1 MIRKPRPISFVATAV
16 CALALVVGVAGCGGD
31 DSNQFRED
39 YNAAVENLTE
49 INSEIGSATAGGAGQ
64 SNAAIAKELDEIADA
79 ADTARGEI
87 ADLDP
92 PEDAKQEFDKL
103 LAALD
108 TGVDDLRS
116 MATAAKSGDS
126 AKAQTAAQE
135 LVKSGQQITAAE
147 NALKTAVDG

>member
-1 MIRKPRPISFVATAV
+1 MLRKPRPLTFVATAV
-16 CALALVVGVAGCGGD
+16 CAFALVVGVAGCGD

-126 AKAQTAAQE
+126 AQAQTAAQE

>member
-1 MIRKPRPISFVATAV
+1 MIRKPRPLTLVATAV
-16 CALALVVGVAGCGGD
+16 CALALVVGVGCGGD

-126 AKAQTAAQE
+126 AQAQTAAQE

>member
-1 MIRKPRPISFVATAV
+1 MIRKPRPITSVATAV
-16 CALALVVGVAGCGGD
+16 CAVALVVGGAGCGGD

-49 INSEIGSATAGGAGQ
+49 IKGAGQ

-79 ADTARGEI
+79 ADTARGEL

-92 PEDAKQEFDKL
+92 PEDARQEFDKL

-126 AKAQTAAQE
+126 AQAQTAAQE

>member
-1 MIRKPRPISFVATAV
+1 MIHRPRPLASIAGTV
-16 CALALVVGVAGCGGD
+16 CALALVLPVAGCGGD

-49 INSEIGSATAGGAGQ
+49 INSEIGSATNGAGQ
-64 SNAAIAKELDEIADA
+64 SNAAIAKQLDEIADA

-103 LAALD
+103 LAALE

-116 MATAAKSGDS
+116 MASAAKSGDP
-126 AKAQTAAQE
+126 AQAQTAAQD

-147 NALKTAVDG
+147 NALRTAVDG

>member
-1 MIRKPRPISFVATAV
+1 MIRKPRPITLVATAV
-16 CALALVVGVAGCGGD
+16 CALTLVVGVAGCGGD

-108 TGVDDLRS
+108 SGVDDLRS

>member
-1 MIRKPRPISFVATAV
+1 MIRKPRPLTFVATAV
-16 CALALVVGVAGCGGD
+16 CALALVVGVAGCGDG
-31 DSNQFRED
+31 SNQFRED

-64 SNAAIAKELDEIADA
+64 SNNAIAKELDEIADA
-79 ADTARGEI
+79 ADTARGEL

-126 AKAQTAAQE
+126 AQAQTAAQE

>member
-1 MIRKPRPISFVATAV
+1 MIRKPGPLTLVATAV

-39 YNAAVENLTE
+39 YNAAVENLTD

-64 SNAAIAKELDEIADA
+64 SNAAIAKELDKIADA
-79 ADTARGEI
+79 ADTARGEL

-108 TGVDDLRS
+108 TGVADD
-116 MATAAKSGDS
+116 G
-126 AKAQTAAQE
+126 
-135 LVKSGQQITAAE
+135 GQ
-147 NALKTAVDG
+147 VR

>member
-1 MIRKPRPISFVATAV
+1 MLRKPRPLTFVATAV
-16 CALALVVGVAGCGGD
+16 CAFALAVGVAGCGD

-116 MATAAKSGDS
+116 MAKAAKSGDS
-126 AKAQTAAQE
+126 AQAQTAAQE